1 MLPPTEQP
9 ASALVE
15 TPQRV
20 VVGFMLK
27 SRLGI
32 LPVVDLSVEAKVLA
46 PFDYGLVHVDSAFT
60 IESSFNIILYFIL

>member
-1 MLPPTEQP
+1 
-9 ASALVE
+9 
-15 TPQRV
+15 
-20 VVGFMLK
+20 MLK